1 MSSWFIPYYFAEKDS
16 LYVMFFKEMFERKK
30 KTCEKFSRAVW
41 LYHRAHIASFVKLKL
56 KDFPK

>member
-30 KTCEKFSRAVW
+30 KPVRNLAGQSGYITG
-41 LYHRAHIASFVKLKL
+41 LT
-56 KDFPK
+56 